1 MLTVLITGAN
11 RGLGLEFVRQY
22 LRDGWRVIAACRKP
36 EQATELNALETDNHG
51 KIEIHALEITDN
63 NAIHALAAQLEGTAI
78 DVFIQNAGIDHEDGF
93 RQTGYADRLQ
103 IFRINTLPILIIAEA
118 FIDHIAAGDQKKLV
132 YISSLKASTTVSA
145 GHTGGGQYSYRA
157 SKAAGNSIIK
167 ALSYDLA
174 EQGIITAAISPGWVR
189 TDMGGPHAPLSPEES
204 VTMVRQVIDNLTP
217 DNSGGYFNQ
226 DGKTNPW

>member
-1 MLTVLITGAN
+1 MPTVLITGAN

-22 LRDGWRVIAACRKP
+22 LRDGWRVIATCRRP
-36 EQATELNALETDNHG
+36 EQAAELREFKANHEGKIDICPLEVTDN
-51 KIEIHALEITDN
+51 D
-63 NAIHALAAQLEGTAI
+63 AIYALAARLEGTAI
-78 DVFIQNAGIDHEDGF
+78 DIFIQNAGIDHDDAF
-93 RQTGYADRLQ
+93 RQTGYAERLQ
-103 IFRINTLPILIIAEA
+103 IFRINTLSILIIAEA

-204 VTMVRQVIDNLTP
+204 VTMVRRVINNLTP
-217 DNSGGYFNQ
+217 ESSGGYFNQ